1 MGVVMTRKLGQHY
14 RGEGPCGLRA
24 LRQITTANDNDIMS
38 ACLFH
43 GYDPK
48 VGGMDGYN
56 WKLAAN
62 KLGVKLSTPI
72 FLNGALSLAEVSRH
86 SREEGST
93 LVVGLATHMLVIR
106 AGKILDEANS
116 PPDRRVYI
124 VIPVLN
130 DPYAEAA

>member
-1 MGVVMTRKLGQHY
+1 
-14 RGEGPCGLRA
+14 
-24 LRQITTANDNDIMS
+24 MS